1 MKERNINIIYPIEE
15 LRNAKNVAQTY
26 WKQDTH
32 WNDYGAFIG
41 FKKIM
46 NEIEPTYNEFDMEL
60 NISDPEILYKDLTDF
75 SGIKNIFRDNQI
87 SVEFLKQIDYNISKE
102 KTATNVLEI
111 TECDK
116 AKYDKTVIILG
127 DSFRSSMVQYFSKIY
142 KKVIY
147 MHITDYKSDM
157 IEKYD
162 PDIMIFETVE
172 RYSGNLENF
181 KIY

>member
-1 MKERNINIIYPIEE
+1 
-15 LRNAKNVAQTY
+15 
-26 WKQDTH
+26 
-32 WNDYGAFIG
+32 
-41 FKKIM
+41 M

-60 NISDPEILYKDLTDF
+60 NISEPEVLYKKDLTDF
-75 SGIKNIFRDNQI
+75 SEIKNILKDNKI
-87 SVEFLKQIDYNISKE
+87 SVEFLNQIDYNTLE
-102 KTATNVLEI
+102 EETTTNVLEI

-127 DSFRSSMVQYFSKIY
+127 DFFRISMVQYFSKIY

-147 MHITDYKSDM
+147 MHITDYKSNM

-172 RYSGNLENF
+172 RYSRNLENF

>member
-1 MKERNINIIYPIEE
+1 MNYEI
-15 LRNAKNVAQTY
+15 KNDKITMVISSLGAEPQSLIFEGREYLWQGDKTY
-26 WKQDTH
+26 WFRR
-32 WNDYGAFIG
+32 APLLFPMIG
-41 FKKIM
+41 
-46 NEIEPTYNEFDMEL
+46 PT
-60 NISDPEILYKDLTDF
+60 KDN
-75 SGIKNIFRDNQI
+75 KI
-87 SVEFLKQIDYNISKE
+87 SVEFLNQIDYNTLE
-102 KTATNVLEI
+102 EETTTNVLEI

-127 DSFRSSMVQYFSKIY
+127 DFFRISMVQYFSKIY

-147 MHITDYKSDM
+147 MHITDYKSNM

-172 RYSGNLENF
+172 RYSRNLENF

>member
-1 MKERNINIIYPIEE
+1 
-15 LRNAKNVAQTY
+15 
-26 WKQDTH
+26 
-32 WNDYGAFIG
+32 
-41 FKKIM
+41 M

-60 NISDPEILYKDLTDF
+60 NISEPEVLYKKDLTDF
-75 SGIKNIFRDNQI
+75 SGIKNILKDNKI
-87 SVEFLKQIDYNISKE
+87 SVEFLNQIDYNTLE
-102 KTATNVLEI
+102 EETTTNVLEI

-127 DSFRSSMVQYFSKIY
+127 DFFRISMVQYFSKIY

-147 MHITDYKSDM
+147 MHITDYKSNM

-172 RYSGNLENF
+172 RYSRNLENF